1 MKTALVTGGTR
12 GIGKEISIQLKS
24 KGYNVIALY
33 KSNVENAEKF
43 KKETEINTIKC
54 DVTNY
59 EECKTIIEEILVN
72 NNIYILVNNAGITH
86 DKFCHKMN
94 ISEWNN
100 VISTNLTSCFIMSKF
115 ILEHMRKN
123 KCGKIINISSIS
135 AQIGLLGQAN
145 YSASK
150 SAIVGFTKTLS
161 NENAGLG
168 ITVNCISPGFIDTE
182 MLKTIPKNILDNYIE
197 TIPMKKI
204 GSIDSVAHCVIFLIE
219 NNYITGQNINI
230 NGGLYM

>member
-33 KSNVENAEKF
+33 KSNNINAEKF
-43 KKETEINTIKC
+43 EKETEIKTIKC

-59 EECKTIIEEILVN
+59 EECEQIITEIIRE
-72 NNIYILVNNAGITH
+72 NNIYILINNAGITN

-94 ISEWNN
+94 INEWNN
-100 VISTNLTSCFIMSKF
+100 VINTNLTSCFIMCKF
-115 ILEHMRKN
+115 VLDHMRKN
-123 KCGKIINISSIS
+123 KYGKIINISSIS
-135 AQIGLLGQAN
+135 SQIGLLGQSN
-145 YSASK
+145 YAASK
-150 SAIVGFTKTLS
+150 AAIIGFTKTLS

-182 MLKTIPKNILDNYIE
+182 MLKTIPENILNKYIE

-204 GSIDSVAHCVIFLIE
+204 GTVNDIAHCVLFLID